1 MLRQRLG
8 TLFALFAVLMVV
20 ASLANGQVTSI
31 TINGAP
37 TTMSTG
43 AFAGLQAVDQNN
55 KPVLA
60 NWSSSN
66 PAAISVNNV
75 GVATAV
81 SGTVNPVTITAT
93 SGSVSGTAQ
102 ITSVSPQTTLFA
114 SNGSNL
120 SVYDITLHQAP
131 SLVTTVTNYAGLTD
145 GGENGQNSIAMAI
158 GPGPNST
165 EQYLFIANPAYQTT
179 NAADF
184 VITVIDTTTYRVVT
198 QINTGLCYP
207 TSLAVAALSPANATT
222 AGNNYLYVVN
232 AGPSVAQGTP
242 VSCTGANV
250 QYYDISQI
258 SNQPWTPAGA
268 LTSSSLEGSSGVTG
282 AVPLVVAA
290 SSDQTDGLVYVG
302 STANYS
308 SSGNGTGLL
317 TSVLTGTTT
326 IEQASKLSF
335 SSGAVSFAISPI
347 ALTVITAY
355 PSWNN
360 GAPVHTAFMTGP
372 GYNTSIPNAVPGTV
386 YDYVSDACQ
395 STPCSTQEP
404 LCLYC
409 LTGGGGPNS
418 YSPWVLAKSPDGLN
432 VYAADDEYYL
442 DQLVSADGTS
452 STGFFFSNYFTT
464 NGTNV
469 DTCVGVCLPITS
481 VTTNA
486 DESNVFVG
494 FIGQINRLNPSTLD
508 SDNTLS
514 SVSPLSLIATQHPE
528 FQLNPQIQISI
539 TSTGTTVT
547 NGTFTV
553 NGNFQNPESTNGGY
567 AFSCNWGETSF
578 NSGNLW
584 QSTLSPPGPTGGTI
598 SPNLPTYQTGT
609 SASVSITPAVVA
621 DANGNSGSII
631 VPIPIGPITT
641 QIVAQ
646 SLTVQLGATDQVSAQ
661 VSPPL
666 TDQTVTWEV
675 NSSVCTTSG
684 SGCPFG
690 TINSSGLY
698 TAPTTP
704 PSGTV
709 PIEAIPNADPSD
721 SSAVSNVINLTI
733 TFPIANVSPE
743 NLTFS
748 GQNVGTTSAAQ
759 PVKVTNTGTANLVL
773 GATPASFTGADP
785 SDFSIASGTTC
796 TGGLS
801 IVPSS
806 SCTILV
812 AFTPS
817 TTGTL
822 TANLIITDNSG
833 GISGATQNVSL
844 TGMGTAPTA
853 NVTPSSLTFSTQ
865 DVGTTSAS
873 QKVTV
878 TNTGGANL
886 VLGATPVTLSGADPG
901 DYATASGTT
910 CTANLSIAP
919 SANCMIEVT
928 FSPTTTGTLTANLV
942 ITDNSGGT
950 SGTTQTVTL
959 TGTGQQL
966 TPTASVSPSSLTFS
980 VQNVGT
986 TSAAQKVTVTNTGT
1000 ANLVLAATPVSIS
1013 GTDPSDY
1020 AIATGTTCIANLSI
1034 APNSSCAIQVTF
1046 SPSTTGTLT
1055 ANLVITDNS
1064 GGTSGTTQ
1072 TVTLTGTGQQPGTGT
1087 ASISPTSLT
1096 FSAQNLGTTS
1106 AAQKVTVTNTGTANL
1121 VLAATPVSISGSHPS
1136 DYATA
1141 SSTTC
1146 TANLSIAPSA
1156 NCIIEVTFSPTTT
1169 GTLTANLVITDNS
1182 GGTSGT
1188 TQTVTLTGTGQQ
1200 PTPTASV
1207 SPSSLTF
1214 SVQNVGTTSAAQ
1226 KVTVTNTGTA
1236 NLVLAA
1242 TPVSISGTDPS
1253 DYAIATGTTCTANLS
1268 IAPNSSCAIQVTFS
1282 PSTTGTLTANLVITD
1297 NSGGTSGTTQTV
1309 SLKGTGLQPTGT
1321 ASVNPSSLTFATQ
1334 NVGAT
1339 SSPKSITVTN
1349 TGQANLVLG
1358 ATAATITGA
1367 ASDYAIASGTTCTA
1381 NLSIAPNSSCVF
1393 QITFSPLE
1401 AGTLTANLVITD
1413 NSGGSAGTTQT
1424 VSLTG
1429 TGFQPITV
1437 AIYPANPAVQAGATQ
1452 QFTPNFAPS
1461 SAAGPVTWSVSG
1473 SGCRGQACGSI
1484 NATGLYTAPATL
1496 SVVAT
1501 DTVTVTLNS
1510 NTSVTN
1516 STQVDLYLQPILS
1529 TSGASQTVVAGQPA
1543 TYNLTLAS
1551 GTGDTATT
1559 LMIECHQNTLPTGV
1573 SCPPVTVQPSS
1584 SGASFTLVVDTT
1596 AGQDASLLNGQWG
1609 IHLALLLPCCVL
1621 LSLAGARKGV
1631 ARGKNLLPLMLSLL
1645 VVVCLVS
1652 FSACGTNGTFG
1663 TTTQKSFNGTPSG
1676 TYTIEIDGVGPSG
1689 VPQSIGTVS
1698 LTVQ

>member
-1020 AIATGTTCIANLSI
+1020 AIATGTTC
-1034 APNSSCAIQVTF
+1034 
-1046 SPSTTGTLT
+1046 
-1055 ANLVITDNS
+1055 
-1064 GGTSGTTQ
+1064 
-1072 TVTLTGTGQQPGTGT
+1072 
-1087 ASISPTSLT
+1087 
-1096 FSAQNLGTTS
+1096 
-1106 AAQKVTVTNTGTANL
+1106 
-1121 VLAATPVSISGSHPS
+1121 
-1136 DYATA
+1136 
-1141 SSTTC
+1141 
-1146 TANLSIAPSA
+1146 
-1156 NCIIEVTFSPTTT
+1156 
-1169 GTLTANLVITDNS
+1169 
-1182 GGTSGT
+1182 
-1188 TQTVTLTGTGQQ
+1188 
-1200 PTPTASV
+1200 
-1207 SPSSLTF
+1207 
-1214 SVQNVGTTSAAQ
+1214 
-1226 KVTVTNTGTA
+1226 
-1236 NLVLAA
+1236 
-1242 TPVSISGTDPS
+1242 
-1253 DYAIATGTTCTANLS
+1253 TANLS

>member
-1020 AIATGTTCIANLSI
+1020 AIATGTTC
-1034 APNSSCAIQVTF
+1034 
-1046 SPSTTGTLT
+1046 
-1055 ANLVITDNS
+1055 
-1064 GGTSGTTQ
+1064 
-1072 TVTLTGTGQQPGTGT
+1072 
-1087 ASISPTSLT
+1087 
-1096 FSAQNLGTTS
+1096 
-1106 AAQKVTVTNTGTANL
+1106 
-1121 VLAATPVSISGSHPS
+1121 
-1136 DYATA
+1136 
-1141 SSTTC
+1141 
-1146 TANLSIAPSA
+1146 
-1156 NCIIEVTFSPTTT
+1156 
-1169 GTLTANLVITDNS
+1169 
-1182 GGTSGT
+1182 
-1188 TQTVTLTGTGQQ
+1188 
-1200 PTPTASV
+1200 
-1207 SPSSLTF
+1207 
-1214 SVQNVGTTSAAQ
+1214 
-1226 KVTVTNTGTA
+1226 
-1236 NLVLAA
+1236 
-1242 TPVSISGTDPS
+1242 
-1253 DYAIATGTTCTANLS
+1253 TANLS

-1652 FSACGTNGTFG
+1652 VSACGTNGTFG